1 MIFTHTFAFGMLAR
15 IDRTGRAVAATPA
28 MLMTGAAIGPVLGG
42 TLVKQTGYGSLGIA
56 AILITAIAVLC
67 FARLARHPHSA
78 GVSA

>member
-42 TLVKQTGYGSLGIA
+42 TLVKVSGYGSLGIA
-56 AILITAIAVLC
+56 AVLIAAAAAIC
-67 FARLARHPHSA
+67 FSRLDRRPPSP
-78 GVSA
+78 GV